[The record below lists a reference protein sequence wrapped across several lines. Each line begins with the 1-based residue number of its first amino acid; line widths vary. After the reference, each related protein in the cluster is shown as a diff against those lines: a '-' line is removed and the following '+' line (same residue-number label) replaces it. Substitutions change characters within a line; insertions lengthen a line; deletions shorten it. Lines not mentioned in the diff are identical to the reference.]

1 MNNAYWVNENIV
13 WTPWIN
19 LFESWK
25 NPIIPKK
32 LGLYRIRRTN
42 SDELDYIG
50 QTSGQNMD
58 LRKRLGMLKGV
69 FNEEMPYRDPHTVG
83 PALWALKHKYN
94 CDFEVSVTPIEGS
107 KSWIKGMEAV
117 ALSLYRAEKNKSPNF
132 NFGRMPI
139 GYKMSSSN
147 NSKLVNSGKRFRG
160 GICEDKLLCHESG
173 INPTGSLISNV
184 SDFSWC
190 GFDWS
195 DWIPVEKVFSEIKD
209 KSFGLYRIKKR
220 NESVILYI
228 GQGLIKDRIRNHT
241 NKHNINGHN
250 QAEIFSPISDLEF
263 SWVNIDTKFSHHLL
277 ELENDLIASHIIMTK
292 QIPAAQFIG

>member
-1 MNNAYWVNENIV
+1 MTNLEWINEKII
-13 WTPWIN
+13 WTPWIS

-25 NPIIPKK
+25 NPSIPKK

-69 FNEEMPYRDPHTVG
+69 FNNEMPYRDPHTVG

-94 CDFEVSVTPIEGS
+94 CDFEVSVAPIEDN
-107 KSWIKGMEAV
+107 KVWIKGMEAV
-117 ALSLYRAEKNKSPNF
+117 ALSLYRSEKNKSPNF
-132 NFGRMPI
+132 NFGRMPV

-147 NSKLVNSGKRFRG
+147 NSKLVNAGKRFRG
-160 GICEDKLLCHESG
+160 GTCEESLLCHESG
-173 INPTGSLISNV
+173 INPKGDLISNIV
-184 SDFSWC
+184 EKFWC
-190 GFDWS
+190 GFYWS
-195 DWIPVEKVFSEIKD
+195 DWNSIDKTLSEIKD
-209 KSFGLYRIKKR
+209 KSIGLYRIKKR
-220 NESVILYI
+220 NASTLLYI
-228 GQGLIKDRIRNHT
+228 GQGLIKERIKNHI
-241 NKHNINGHN
+241 NKHIISGHR
-250 QAEIFSPISDLEF
+250 QSEIFSPIDELEF
-263 SWVNIDTKFSHHLL
+263 SWVIVDTKFSHHLL